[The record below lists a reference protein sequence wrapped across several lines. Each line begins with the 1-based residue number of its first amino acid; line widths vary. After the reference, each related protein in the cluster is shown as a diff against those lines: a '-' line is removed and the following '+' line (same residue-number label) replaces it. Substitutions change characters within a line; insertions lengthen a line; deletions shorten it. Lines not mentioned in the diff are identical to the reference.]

1 MIWYMEICGCIIG
14 TVAAVTSVA
23 YFVAIALDLHR

>member
-14 TVAAVTSVA
+14 TVSAISAVGWFTATV
-23 YFVAIALDLHR
+23 LDLHR